1 MNQKQLRYFWEVYQ
15 TCNIQQAADK
25 LHIRRQGVSK
35 TLRQLEQEL
44 GQPLF
49 LRTAQGLEPTDFAA
63 GLLPHAR
70 RLLDEYAYI
79 EGMNSLAGQKQNLVT
94 VYALDHVLAYLSADF
109 LLDFK
114 KAYPAIIPS
123 LVECTDEAALNGL
136 LTQDCDLALV
146 TGPLDP
152 SQFTAEPLF
161 FSRYCIQLRRDHPLA
176 AQKEITFQDLAGL
189 PLISKGRA
197 YRCFREHMNRD
208 MLLPGL
214 TVNIL
219 AETTDSTVVQDLI
232 LKGNGINL
240 SYDYIACLQ
249 SHPDIVLRTL
259 SVPEQGQEIYLAALR
274 NALPTKAIRHFR
286 EFLLAWIPQQGKAK
300 ITWPRE

>member
-25 LHIRRQGVSK
+25 LHISRQGVSK

-146 TGPLDP
+146 SLGSVPVYSRTPVFFPVLHPTAPGPSP
-152 SQFTAEPLF
+152 GCPKGNHFP
-161 FSRYCIQLRRDHPLA
+161 
-176 AQKEITFQDLAGL
+176 GL
-189 PLISKGRA
+189 GRA
-197 YRCFREHMNRD
+197 APH
-208 MLLPGL
+208 
-214 TVNIL
+214 
-219 AETTDSTVVQDLI
+219 Q
-232 LKGNGINL
+232 
-240 SYDYIACLQ
+240 
-249 SHPDIVLRTL
+249 
-259 SVPEQGQEIYLAALR
+259 
-274 NALPTKAIRHFR
+274 
-286 EFLLAWIPQQGKAK
+286 
-300 ITWPRE
+300 